1 MQLSSPKNKKIQKET
16 FPAQKIKKSTLKKFL
31 TFRQIELSSS
41 KLKKTLMFQEG
52 ACKAQKNKNF
62 LHFFLFFNSF

>member
-1 MQLSSPKNKKIQKET
+1 MELSSPKNKKFEEET
-16 FPAQKIKKSTLKKFL
+16 FRAQKIKKPSPKKFL
-31 TFRQIELSSS
+31 IFREMGLSSS

-52 ACKAQKNKNF
+52 ACKTQKNKNF

>member
-1 MQLSSPKNKKIQKET
+1 MQLSSPKNKKTQEET
-16 FPAQKIKKSTLKKFL
+16 FRAQKIKKSTPKKFL
-31 TFRQIELSSS
+31 TFREIELSSS
-41 KLKKTLMFQEG
+41 KLKKEG

>member
-52 ACKAQKNKNF
+52 VCKAQKNKNF